1 MSKKNSSI
9 RFDKEE
15 DPGIR
20 NLNNFL
26 QENKNS
32 SPNFIPGLG
41 QIRGEMT
48 TDAFMK
54 LLGNEQGCEN
64 QNPFSKLPKHMLPE
78 FSIAQSNCSFKAP
91 KPQPMN

>member
-9 RFDKEE
+9 KFDKEE
-15 DPGIR
+15 DSGNR
-20 NLNNFL
+20 NIYNFL
-26 QENKNS
+26 QESKNA
-32 SPNFIPGLG
+32 SPNFIPGFG
-41 QIRGEMT
+41 QTRGEMT

-78 FSIAQSNCSFKAP
+78 FSIAQSNGSFKAP